1 MDCPGI
7 QYSCRA
13 WKAGRCRSKAF
24 FVLFFWTNMEKSRF
38 WCHSGLLWRYH
49 GRKRRK
55 WTGGQR
61 ERERMFMKLL
71 DGKALELAF

>member
-1 MDCPGI
+1 
-7 QYSCRA
+7 
-13 WKAGRCRSKAF
+13 
-24 FVLFFWTNMEKSRF
+24 MEKSRF

-61 ERERMFMKLL
+61 ERERMFMKSL
-71 DGKALELAF
+71 DVKSLGIGFLMDCGDMDFKEELSLSDIWKRLF